1 MIAYLKGKVLSANDS
16 SVIIENNGVGFEV
29 LCSSSAYVDLATKG
43 EGEVWVYT
51 SVREDG
57 ISLFGFS
64 TLAEK
69 SMFLKLISVSGIGP
83 KMGITILSGMSLN
96 DLAFAIA
103 SSDIKTLSK
112 IKGLGKKT
120 AERIVVELRESM
132 ANEGEIITKKTPTVS
147 QKISKDG
154 ENAILALQSLGYSRQ
169 VATSCVQEVVDL
181 GVTGLENIIKES
193 LKRFA

>member
-1 MIAYLKGKVLSANDS
+1 MIAYLKGKVLSASDS
-16 SVIIENNGVGFEV
+16 TVILENNGVGFEIT
-29 LCSSSAYVDLATKG
+29 CSTTAYVDLATKG

-64 TLAEK
+64 SLAEK

-83 KMGITILSGMSLN
+83 KMGITVLSGMSLN
-96 DLAFAIA
+96 DLAFSIA

-120 AERIVVELRESM
+120 AERIVVELREAMQS
-132 ANEGEIITKKTPTVS
+132 EGEVITKKAPTIS
-147 QKISKDG
+147 QKLSADG

-169 VATSCVQEVVDL
+169 VATNCVEEVMNL
-181 GVTGLENIIKES
+181 GVSGLENIIKES